1 MQYLISSI
9 LLLFV
14 LNINA
19 QETVKSKEFKYTK
32 TNEKTRFLGYL
43 STLNNVVYIDNDASS
58 EENHKKVMDHIKSRY
73 EYPEDVILSNDS
85 NEIVIQEQI
94 ESLVTTV
101 SLGVENSSD
110 MKYNFTFNI
119 ANGEIKCTLSNIQ
132 VGNIP
137 ILSNDFEMEW
147 TDSPG
152 LYLHRSNGKPRK
164 TMLGITDLKIENHF
178 NTLIKSIE
186 SL

>member
-43 STLNNVVYIDNDASS
+43 STLNNVVYSDNDASS

-73 EYPEDVILSNDS
+73 EYPEDIILSNDS

-110 MKYNFTFNI
+110 MK
-119 ANGEIKCTLSNIQ
+119 
-132 VGNIP
+132 
-137 ILSNDFEMEW
+137 
-147 TDSPG
+147 
-152 LYLHRSNGKPRK
+152 
-164 TMLGITDLKIENHF
+164 
-178 NTLIKSIE
+178 
-186 SL
+186 